1 MTQPIELIVDEPL
14 PGAFVWR
21 LLETDSGGANA
32 KVLRMAPDPAD
43 TYEGALAAGQAA
55 LHSEIRRQGGASKPA
70 P

>member
-14 PGAFVWR
+14 PGSFVWR
-21 LLETDSGGANA
+21 LLETDSRGANP

-55 LHSEIRRQGGASKPA
+55 LHSEIRRHAGSAKPA
-70 P
+70 S